1 MPEAEIRTARA
12 ARDRLATLGD
22 AQIAHHSQRFFK
34 TGPGEYAEG
43 DRFRGIRVPV
53 LRQVAR
59 ACAAM
64 PLGETLR
71 LLRSPFHED
80 RAVALFVLV
89 RMYTRG
95 DDAVKDRTARAY
107 LANLKYVNNW
117 DLVDCSAAPILGA
130 HLQHRS
136 RAKLHALA
144 RSSNVWERRVAM
156 IATAQFIRS
165 GESSE
170 AIRIAETLLND
181 EHDLIHKAVG
191 WMLREI
197 GDRCGTQTLRMFLDR
212 HALRMPRTMLRYSIE
227 HLSATERVSYLTKR
241 SSYTAKPGSAKGR
254 TR

>member
-1 MPEAEIRTARA
+1 
-12 ARDRLATLGD
+12 
-22 AQIAHHSQRFFK
+22 
-34 TGPGEYAEG
+34 
-43 DRFRGIRVPV
+43 
-53 LRQVAR
+53 
-59 ACAAM
+59 M

-80 RAVALFVLV
+80 RAVALLVLV

-95 DDAVKDRTARAY
+95 NNAIKDRVVRAY
-107 LANLKYVNNW
+107 LANLRYVNNW

-130 HLQHRS
+130 HLQRRS

-144 RSSNVWERRVAM
+144 RSPSVWERRVAM

-197 GDRCGTQTLRMFLDR
+197 GDRSDAQTLRTFLDR
-212 HALRMPRTMLRYSIE
+212 YAARMPRTMLRYAIE
-227 HLSATERVSYLTKR
+227 HFSADERVSYLTKR
-241 SSYTAKPGSAKGR
+241 QT
-254 TR
+254 

>member
-1 MPEAEIRTARA
+1 MTEAEIRTARA
-12 ARDRLATLGD
+12 ARERLAALGD
-22 AQIAHHSQRFFK
+22 AEIARHSQRFFK

-59 ACAAM
+59 ACATM
-64 PLGETLR
+64 SLGETLR
-71 LLRSPFHED
+71 LLRSPYHED
-80 RAVALFVLV
+80 RLVALLVLV
-89 RMYTRG
+89 RMYARG
-95 DDAVKDRTARAY
+95 DEATRKRVARAY

-130 HLQHRS
+130 HLQRRS

-144 RSSNVWERRVAM
+144 RSPSVWERRVAM

-197 GDRCGTQTLRMFLDR
+197 GDRSDAQTLRTFLDR
-212 HALRMPRTMLRYSIE
+212 HAARMPRTMLRYAIE
-227 HLSATERVSYLTKR
+227 HFAADERVSYLTKR
-241 SSYTAKPGSAKGR
+241 R
-254 TR
+254 I